1 MMRRGRG
8 AAGLG
13 GGVLTL
19 AAVLVAACSGTSGV
33 SSERNDTVPIPSG
46 ATVNFRGTT
55 NTGSA
60 RVDPAVANDSVHHM
74 IQRAIMAQLRAKG
87 YTLVDSGTPATFKVR
102 YFLQVQSSTGL
113 APTAG
118 GVSGPNVGGGRGYGY
133 GYGFKDTTAVST
145 RATTSTASF
154 EVDLVDEKAGRTA
167 WRGMYTGEPK
177 KGAPSEERINSLVA
191 KIFETLP
198 KVP

>member
-1 MMRRGRG
+1 MDP
-8 AAGLG
+8 
-13 GGVLTL
+13 GVT
-19 AAVLVAACSGTSGV
+19 
-33 SSERNDTVPIPSG
+33 
-46 ATVNFRGTT
+46 
-55 NTGSA
+55 
-60 RVDPAVANDSVHHM
+60 NDSVHHM
-74 IQRAIMAQLRAKG
+74 IQRAIVAQLRAKG

-102 YFLQVQSSTGL
+102 YFLQVQSTTGL

-154 EVDLVDEKAGRTA
+154 EVDLVDERAGRTA

-177 KGAPSEERINSLVA
+177 KGAPSEERINSLVG

-198 KVP
+198 AVPK